1 MNLSMYIQ
9 KNLKIPFQWGSNDCI
24 TFTCGWIQ
32 DQTGHDY
39 LTAHRP
45 WRTAREAHKKLRD
58 LQGLF
63 FLFDENFKRINP
75 ALAIDGDIAI
85 YENTAC
91 IFSGRHIVSVGTDG
105 LVFNDRIIAS
115 CAWRF

>member
-1 MNLSMYIQ
+1 MRLSEYLQ
-9 KNLKIPFQWGSNDCI
+9 TFSNKPFEWGSNDCI

-32 DQTGHDY
+32 DQTGRDY
-39 LTAHRP
+39 LADHRP

-75 ALAIDGDIAI
+75 SLAIDGDITI

-91 IFSGRHIVSVGTDG
+91 IFSGRHVVSVGTDG
-105 LVFNDRIIAS
+105 LVFNDRMIAP